1 MRLKKINIL
10 SIVLSAVMLL
20 GFMPTTVFAAT
31 ENGYTLATATS
42 RDYNGTAV
50 VDVTDMVFADVF
62 DSDNVSADAVGT
74 LSSPNAGTYDRINL
88 SNIQPKG
95 ADIGWYEF
103 PSSMDNIP
111 TSITISKVDPVIDLT
126 VQPSKNTVGGEGI
139 VVTATITNNF
149 NNNEGLPTAKQF
161 NMSVQNA
168 TLKSGT
174 TTVKNGNSYTAT
186 YITDSNKVGQN
197 ITVTANVSDTATN
210 YNSLVTPV
218 TKTLPIVQNAHELWV
233 NGIDISV
240 AENNTVAC
248 GKGTATYDKATSTLT
263 LNNATIDTAH
273 NGAGII
279 KPSAP
284 ASNSKLNIALIGD
297 NVITT
302 SSISQIN
309 VGISTMG
316 QLNISG
322 NGKLSVTTATDS
334 QSYTTYG
341 IYAYS
346 GLTVIGAELK
356 LTDTSTLTDYKNS
369 AIDVNEFSSSLKIEN
384 AIIKIANYD
393 MGINVPSGDIQI
405 IGSTIIGDGTYFNR
419 GVAGGNEI
427 DNFIIKDSV
436 VDFNVSGENSLG
448 LLNGYEIQID
458 NSNVTL
464 TSETSNAIYT
474 DGGISIT
481 NGSNVDVTG
490 YLPALFSV
498 SDTTIKDSY
507 VKATSTNDSGI
518 YSKANII
525 INGASNIIAKGYYAA
540 INANGDITVNDGKVN
555 ATSTNDMGIW
565 ARGSIAF
572 NGGDVYAKGAEGYAA
587 LGVRYNK
594 QPGDT
599 VPITKVT
606 VNDNYDESTGGKISV
621 SDWDNNDRSWTSFI
635 AKDDENKLSIDRSN
649 ALNEITIK
657 IKTADYSKVDEAIEK
672 ANALNKDNYKDF
684 STVKVAINAVVRNK
698 NITEQK
704 TVDGY
709 ATAIE
714 NAIKALVYKNADYKK
729 VDEAITKIPSDLSQ
743 YTDETVKAL
752 NDAKN
757 AVIRD
762 KNITAQTSVDTYA
775 IAIENAITGLKLK
788 GQDNQSNKD
797 NSTVAPNKADNKI
810 QQRENLPST
819 GDKTNLRLL
828 AFMLIISGGMI
839 VFITHK
845 KKHIH
850 NPTK

>member
-10 SIVLSAVMLL
+10 SIVLSAVLLL

-31 ENGYTLATATS
+31 ENGYNLATATS

-50 VDVTDMVFADVF
+50 VNVTDMIFADVF
-62 DSDNVSADAVGT
+62 DSDDVSADAVGT
-74 LSSPNAGTYDRINL
+74 LSSANAGTYDKVNL
-88 SNIQPKG
+88 SDIKPKG

-111 TSITISKVDPVIDLT
+111 TSITISKVNPVIDLT
-126 VQPSKNTVGGEGI
+126 VQPSENTVGGEGI

-149 NNNEGLPTAKQF
+149 DNDKGLPTAEQF
-161 NMSVQNA
+161 SMSVQNA

-174 TTVKNGNSYTAT
+174 AIVKNGNSYTAT
-186 YITDSNKVGQN
+186 YITDTNKVGKN
-197 ITVTANVSDTATN
+197 VTVTANVTDTATN
-210 YNSLVTPV
+210 YNTLITPV
-218 TKTLPIVQNAHELWV
+218 TKTLLIVQNAHELWV

-240 AENNTVAC
+240 SEDNTVAC
-248 GKGTATYDKATSTLT
+248 GAGTAIYDKATSTLT

-273 NGAGII
+273 NGAGIM

-284 ASNSKLNIALIGD
+284 ASDNKLNIALIGD

-302 SSISQIN
+302 NSNSQIN

-322 NGKLSVTTATDS
+322 NDKLSITTATDS
-334 QSYTTYG
+334 KSYTTYG

-346 GLTVIGAELK
+346 GLTVTGTELE
-356 LTDTSTLTDYKNS
+356 LTDTSKLTDYKNS

-419 GVAGGNEI
+419 GVAGGAEI
-427 DNFIIKDSV
+427 NNFVIKDSSI
-436 VDFNVSGENSLG
+436 DFNVSGENSLG

-458 NSNVTL
+458 NSSVTI
-464 TSETSNAIYT
+464 TSETSNAVYT
-474 DGGISIT
+474 DAGISIT

-518 YSKANII
+518 YSKSNII
-525 INGASNIIAKGYYAA
+525 INGASNITAKGYYAA
-540 INANGDITVNDGKVN
+540 INANGDIKVNDGKVN

-572 NGGDVYAKGAEGYAA
+572 NGGDIYAKGAEGYAA

-594 QPGDT
+594 QSDDT

-606 VNDNYDESTGGKISV
+606 VNDNYDEITGGKISV
-621 SDWDNNDRSWTSFI
+621 SDWDSNDRSWTSFI
-635 AKDDENKLSIDRSN
+635 AKDDESKLATDRSN

-657 IKTADYSKVDEAIEK
+657 IKTADYSKVDEAIQK
-672 ANALNKDNYKDF
+672 ANALDKDNYKDF
-684 STVKVAINAVVRNK
+684 SAVEAAINAVVRDK
-698 NITEQK
+698 NITEQE
-704 TVDGY
+704 TVDNY

-714 NAIKALVYKNADYKK
+714 NAIKALGYKRADYTR
-729 VDEAITKIPSDLSQ
+729 VDEAIAKIPSDLSQ

-757 AVIRD
+757 AVARD
-762 KNITAQTSVDTYA
+762 KNITAQETIYGYA

-788 GQDNQSNKD
+788 GQDNQSNQD
-797 NSTVAPNKADNKI
+797 NSTVAPNKTDNKI
-810 QQRENLPST
+810 QQSENLPST
-819 GDKTNLRLL
+819 GDNTNLGLL
-828 AFMLIISGGMI
+828 AFMFVISGGMI
-839 VFITHK
+839 VFITRK
-845 KKHIH
+845 KKHQEII
-850 NPTK
+850 K